1 MAVKRGMHL
10 CGVQLKQLL
19 LTPTTYV
26 FLGLLFVYF
35 YKLNEAARLLHVV
48 TGLRLN
54 AIGYTVGAFS
64 SNGAALVFGL
74 GAVAVFSGLPLVR
87 ENAVFEAVRCG
98 RGTWV
103 SGRILFVV
111 FVSFAYTLI
120 MALLCVLT
128 SGGEVSFAP
137 GWGKLINTLVNGYVF
152 EGIQIDA
159 EFRLSYTTMYTPS
172 AALAIT
178 LAMCWGAATLIGL
191 TILWLSLLA
200 SRIPALLAGTVI
212 ALFDFIISEKLP
224 YWAYHY
230 SPVSF
235 TRMSIVSNPDIP
247 HYPTL
252 EYAVPVLLAAVAVSA
267 ALCYAVTLRSK
278 AFSGILLKEQ
288 Y

>member
-1 MAVKRGMHL
+1 MAIKRSMHL
-10 CGVQLKQLL
+10 CGIQLKQLL

-35 YKLNEAARLLHVV
+35 YKLNEGARLLHVV

-54 AIGYTVGAFS
+54 AIGYTMGTFS
-64 SNGAALVFGL
+64 SQGATLVFGL
-74 GAVAVFSGLPLVR
+74 GVVAVFSGLPLVR

-98 RGTWV
+98 RGTWI

-111 FVSFAYTLI
+111 FVSFLYTLI
-120 MALLCVLT
+120 MVLLCIFT
-128 SGGEVSFAP
+128 SGGELSFAP
-137 GWGKLINTLVNGYVF
+137 GWGKLINTLANGYIF
-152 EGIQIDA
+152 EEVNISAQ
-159 EFRLSYTTMYTPS
+159 FRLSYMTMYTPS

-178 LAMCWGAATLIGL
+178 LGMCWGAATLIGL
-191 TILWLSLLA
+191 TILWLSLLV

-224 YWAYHY
+224 FWAYHC

-235 TRMSIVSNPDIP
+235 ARMSIVSNPDMP
-247 HYPTL
+247 YYPTL
-252 EYAVPVLLAAVAVSA
+252 GYAIPVLLAAVALSA
-267 ALCYAVTLRSK
+267 AVCYTVTLRSK
-278 AFSGILLKEQ
+278 TISGILLKEQ